1 MGGLAPCVLVVDDD
15 NVLRTLIVRTL
26 QVEGYQV
33 RAAANVAEAL
43 REVEAGIPDLVVSD
57 IMMPDTTGYELLE
70 QLRADPASAAVP
82 VIFLSALGDA
92 TSVDRGRRLGVDHY
106 LVKPFTP
113 QQLLAAVSG
122 TLRRYAEL
130 REAQVI
136 VRPGTT
142 GAVAAPRG
150 FEPIGVGPVDEQVGG
165 LSRGRVYL
173 VAGDFGA
180 AKTLLGLQFLH
191 AALARGE
198 RAVLV
203 TVERLDTLL
212 YAGASAGLALRDHVR
227 DGSLAVFALAPG
239 FERLLE
245 TREDLAALTAEVAA
259 QVRGIGAGRL
269 VIGSTLTMLCSTPRL
284 AASAPLMSE
293 LVGGLEGAGATTLLV
308 ADEPVTHQEQLTEA
322 YLRRTVFGTLVLSKD
337 GSGTGRG
344 IAQLDRMVGV
354 TAAPEARPFRIV
366 HGVGLA
372 TANATAEPD
381 LYDRLAQLR
390 ERAELAIARSDGDGG
405 AIVACRERR
414 WRLRDPVA
422 LHVRDCMRIALQ
434 STEQWGFLLVRF
446 AFEVADGVAR
456 PSLTPADF
464 DGLLSSQ
471 EVLCWAQS
479 SDLAVLVL
487 GGGPEA
493 AATLED
499 RVVARLRDVARVRG
513 ARLATCEPATITCPE
528 DGDGVDALLGAL
540 QERLTGGGGRARAD
554 VARA

>member
-1 MGGLAPCVLVVDDD
+1 MGGLAPDVLVVDDD
-15 NVLRTLIVRTL
+15 AVLRTLIVRTL
-26 QVEGYQV
+26 QVEGYRV
-33 RAAANVAEAL
+33 RAAASVAGAL
-43 REVEAGIPDLVVSD
+43 RAVEGGVPDLVVSD
-57 IMMPDTTGYELLE
+57 VMMPDVTGYELLE
-70 QLRADPASAAVP
+70 QLRGDPASAAVP

-130 REAQVI
+130 RQAQVI
-136 VRPGTT
+136 VRPGATT
-142 GAVAAPRG
+142 AVAAPRG

-245 TREDLAALTAEVAA
+245 TRDDLVALTAEIAA
-259 QVRGIGAGRL
+259 HVRDAGAARL
-269 VIGSTLTMLCSTPRL
+269 VVGSTLTMLCSTPRL
-284 AASAPLMSE
+284 TASAPLMGE
-293 LVGGLEGAGATTLLV
+293 LVGGLEAAGVTTLLV

-322 YLRRTVFGTLVLSKD
+322 YLRRTVFGTLVVGKD

-344 IAQLDRMVGV
+344 VLQLDGMVGV
-354 TAAPEARPFRIV
+354 TTTPEARPFRIV
-366 HGVGLA
+366 HGLGLA
-372 TANATAEPD
+372 TANLGAEPD

-390 ERAELAIARSDGDGG
+390 ERAELALARGDGAGG
-405 AIVACRERR
+405 AVVACRERR
-414 WRLRDPVA
+414 WRLRDPVV
-422 LHVRDCMRIALQ
+422 LHVRECMRIALQ
-434 STEQWGFLLVRF
+434 TTEQWGFLLVRF
-446 AFEVADGVAR
+446 AFDVPDGGRR
-456 PSLTPADF
+456 PTLAPADV
-464 DGLLSSQ
+464 DGLLSGQ
-471 EVLCWAQS
+471 EVLCWVQA

-487 GGGPEA
+487 GGGRPA
-493 AATLED
+493 PATLQD
-499 RVVARLRDVARVRG
+499 RLVGRLRDVARVHDG
-513 ARLATCEPATITCPE
+513 RLAACEAVAVTCPE
-528 DGDGVDALLGAL
+528 DGETADALLASL
-540 QERLTGGGGRARAD
+540 QERLTGGGERARAD